1 MNGEQVLTSQ
11 VIETI
16 EKQLR
21 YFASVI
27 REHGREVLKD
37 EELTPPQFVALQWL
51 SDKEGMTIGE
61 LSSKMYLAFST
72 TTDLIDR
79 MESKH
84 LVKRTRDEQ
93 DKRMVRIHLL
103 KKGETIIQQV
113 IAKRQEYM
121 QERLDDLSAS
131 ELDGLQL
138 GLSRLFEMVKEE
150 I

>member
-27 REHGREVLKD
+27 REHGREVLKE

-51 SDKEGMTIGE
+51 SDKDGMTIGE

-79 MESKH
+79 METKK
-84 LVKRTRDEQ
+84 LVKRTRDGQ
-93 DKRMVRIHLL
+93 DKRVVRIHLL
-103 KKGETIIQQV
+103 NKGETIIQQV
-113 IAKRQEYM
+113 IKKRQEYM
-121 QERLDDLSAS
+121 HERLLGLSGK
-131 ELDGLQL
+131 EIDGLQN
-138 GLSRLFEMVKEE
+138 GLSRLFDMIKEE